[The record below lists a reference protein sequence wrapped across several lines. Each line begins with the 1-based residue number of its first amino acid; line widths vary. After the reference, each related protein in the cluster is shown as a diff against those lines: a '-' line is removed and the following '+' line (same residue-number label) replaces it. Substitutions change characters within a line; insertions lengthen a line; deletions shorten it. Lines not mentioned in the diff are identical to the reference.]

1 MSLVSQHFRLTEFND
16 DVLRLIHRHLM
27 EVLTDKH
34 LDRLWVPVCRNR
46 LTQQVRLYDNTPS
59 HSTGEAVLQH
69 TVSLNRW
76 ACMTT
81 HRHTQQV
88 RLYDDTP
95 SHSTGEAVWQHTVSL
110 NRWACI
116 TTPSHST
123 GEPVW
128 QHSVSLNRWGCMT
141 TQRLTQQVSLYY
153 NTPSHSTGE
162 AVWQHTVSLNRW
174 GCMTTLRLTQQVR
187 LYDDTTSHSTGEAVW
202 QHTISLRW
210 ESITWPA
217 NILHTRRKWVS
228 WSLTSPFSTNM
239 PISEI
244 NGQGWRVIPTQWSKA
259 SDILTSTLAD
269 FLFSSHPKKR
279 DSEAR
284 LNYYTSAYNRGRQLS
299 HCKTKV
305 NQIWQKQACILN

>member
-1 MSLVSQHFRLTEFND
+1 MLVDCVDYINGSVHEFG
-16 DVLRLIHRHLM
+16 V
-27 EVLTDKH
+27 T
-34 LDRLWVPVCRNR
+34 
-46 LTQQVRLYDNTPS
+46 TFQ
-59 HSTGEAVLQH
+59 
-69 TVSLNRW
+69 
-76 ACMTT
+76 T
-81 HRHTQQV
+81 HRIQ
-88 RLYDDTP
+88 RWRP
-95 SHSTGEAVWQHTVSL
+95 STYPSPPHGSSHRQAPWPAVSSSL
-110 NRWACI
+110 QESA
-116 TTPSHST
+116 
-123 GEPVW
+123 
-128 QHSVSLNRWGCMT
+128 
-141 TQRLTQQVSLYY
+141 
-153 NTPSHSTGE
+153 HSTGE